1 MDLVFRAILG
11 FLALLIVTRVAGR
24 RELSTLEPFDLI
36 LLVVI
41 GDLLQQGITQDD
53 YSVTGMLLVLLT
65 VTLLSV
71 AVSYVG
77 FRFGA
82 VRGVLEGQP
91 LVLIDDGKLLDQNLR
106 RERLTAGELAAAAR
120 QNGIF
125 SLDEVRWA
133 VLETNGQI
141 SFLEKKDG

>member
-11 FLALLIVTRVAGR
+11 FLALLLVTRVAGR
-24 RELSTLEPFDLI
+24 RELSTFEPFDLI

-77 FRFGA
+77 FRFRS

-106 RERLTAGELAAAAR
+106 RERLTPGELAAAAR

-125 SLDEVRWA
+125 SLEEVRWA